1 VTTVQVKSNGNLPL
15 KEIVMKKT
23 VIGAIALAS
32 ALAVNTASAKE
43 TISAVGST
51 SVTPLMEY
59 FAETYMKS
67 NDVFI
72 EVQGVGSS
80 AGVKA
85 AKNGSADLGMASR
98 NLKSSEEEPSLKKEV
113 IARDGIAVV
122 VNPKNPLKGLTA
134 EQVSAIYKGEVT
146 NWKQVG
152 GNDKPIVAI
161 TRDTASGTRG
171 AFESIMKLKMKING
185 KKVSAIS
192 QRAQVA
198 NGNGGLKTMVA
209 SNPYAIG
216 YISLGTVDSSV
227 HALDIDGT
235 AATVANVK
243 NGSYKVARPFLVLY
257 KEGKPSAATNKFLNW
272 MLDADAQAIVDS
284 HGYISV
290 K

>member
-1 VTTVQVKSNGNLPL
+1 
-15 KEIVMKKT
+15 MKKT
-23 VIGAIALAS
+23 FIGAIALIS
-32 ALAVNTASAKE
+32 ALSVNVASAKE

-51 SVTPLMEY
+51 SVTPLMEV
-59 FAETYMKS
+59 FGETYMKS
-67 NDVFI
+67 HSDVFI

-85 AKNGSADLGMASR
+85 AKNGSASLGMASR
-98 NLKSSEEEPSLKKEV
+98 DLKSSEKEPTLVEEV
-113 IARDGIAVV
+113 VARDGIAVV
-122 VNPKNPLKGLTA
+122 VNPKNGIKGLTS
-134 EQVSAIYKGEVT
+134 EQISEIYKGKVT

-152 GNDKPIVAI
+152 GDDKPIVAI

-171 AFESIMKLKMKING
+171 AFEEIMELKMKING
-185 KKVSAIS
+185 KSVSAIS

-227 HALDIDGT
+227 HALSVDDVD
-235 AATVANVK
+235 ASVANVK

-257 KEGKPSAATNKFLNW
+257 KGEPTAETKKFLDW
-272 MLDADAQAIVDS
+272 MLSADAQKIVDQK
-284 HGYISV
+284 GYISIH
-290 K
+290 